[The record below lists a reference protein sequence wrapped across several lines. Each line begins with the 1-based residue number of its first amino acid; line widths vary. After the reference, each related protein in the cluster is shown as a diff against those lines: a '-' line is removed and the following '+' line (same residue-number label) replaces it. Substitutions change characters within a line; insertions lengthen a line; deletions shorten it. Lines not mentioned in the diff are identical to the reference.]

1 MPLGGRTLA
10 ATGRPGTESGEVFI
24 RTLLQLWP
32 AVVVAG
38 AAILYFGRKRLSGRL
53 RIFVMM
59 IGGSI
64 LGFFVSVLL
73 HNAIYALVFV
83 TLMDRPDLDEPVF
96 FIIAVLV
103 CPVALAVGI
112 VGSLVTWRKQRRPPQ
127 AG

>member
-1 MPLGGRTLA
+1 MSDLLLLLLRGWPIAVVLGAAIVFFSLRRLGGRLRLYVT
-10 ATGRPGTESGEVFI
+10 I
-24 RTLLQLWP
+24 I
-32 AVVVAG
+32 G
-38 AAILYFGRKRLSGRL
+38 A
-53 RIFVMM
+53 
-59 IGGSI
+59 SI

-112 VGSLVTWRKQRRPPQ
+112 VGALVTWRKQRRPPQ
-127 AG
+127 TD

>member
-1 MPLGGRTLA
+1 MSEL
-10 ATGRPGTESGEVFI
+10 V
-24 RTLLQLWP
+24 RTLLHLWP

-53 RIFVMM
+53 RTFVML

-83 TLMDRPDLDEPVF
+83 TLMDRPDLEEPVF

-103 CPVALAVGI
+103 CPVALAVGVI
-112 VGSLVTWRKQRRPPQ
+112 GSLATWRKQRRPPQ